1 MMQQSSLRG
10 WCVSQ
15 KFSSWL
21 NVYQLDSV
29 LHKEFTLDVAEKIA
43 WNDIRRGEEAVV
55 EAERQARLEKEK
67 QEDMK
72 FTQQVMI
79 FHWIASILILM
90 N

>member
-1 MMQQSSLRG
+1 MMQQSSLRD

-43 WNDIRRGEEAVV
+43 SLKNMS
-55 EAERQARLEKEK
+55 AEDVAEVTSNNAMQFFGFKNQK
-67 QEDMK
+67 S
-72 FTQQVMI
+72 T
-79 FHWIASILILM
+79 S
-90 N
+90 